1 MKLTRSL
8 LKQLI
13 KEEMSLSRKKTAL
26 NEGFFEDVIR
36 AEEAWACEIQ
46 QEIGREKTKSIATRI
61 FENATNWENI
71 VREEL
76 AHHRGRSEEGP
87 EWLIKEIDA
96 KIPGLNSV
104 TMNLLSEYVERL
116 SDKHYN
122 WYLKEIDKF
131 LKC

>member
-1 MKLTRSL
+1 
-8 LKQLI
+8 
-13 KEEMSLSRKKTAL
+13 MSLSKKKTVL
-26 NEGFFEDVIR
+26 NEGFFEDAIR

-46 QEIGREKTKSIATRI
+46 RKIGREKTKSIATRI

-76 AHHRGRSEEGP
+76 AHHPDGP

-96 KIPGLNSV
+96 KIPGRTTWTMSLLNK
-104 TMNLLSEYVERL
+104 YVKGLEEWER
-116 SDKHYN
+116 K
-122 WYLKEIDKF
+122 WYADEIDKF